1 MKNPFPGM
9 NPFLE
14 KRWSDFHTRFNVAI
28 SDALN
33 QRLPGDLEARVEES
47 VSVDYDIE
55 RRTIYPDVFVIKDSG
70 SMGGGGTAV
79 AVESA
84 VATASAVTVSEP
96 IVVEIRDEPRTERH
110 IEILDRSTGG
120 RVITAIELI
129 SPWNK
134 TPEGRVA
141 YYRKQTEFVTAR
153 VNLVEIDFIRGGL
166 FVLAMP
172 EERLSSKC
180 RTPYLINVRRAT
192 HPEKAFLYPA
202 SFSQPL
208 PNIRIPLRPT
218 DTDVVLQLQPLLDE
232 CFERGRYRL
241 HYSEPLNPA
250 PSDEDAAWMKQRLQE
265 QGLAPTE

>member
-1 MKNPFPGM
+1 MNNPFPGM

-14 KRWSDFHTRFNVAI
+14 QRWGDFHTSFNVAMR
-28 SDALN
+28 DALN
-33 QRLPGDLEARVEES
+33 RGLPGDLEARVEES
-47 VSVDYDIE
+47 VTVDYDDE
-55 RRTIYPDVFVIKDSG
+55 HRTIYPDAFIIEDSG
-70 SMGGGGTAV
+70 RMGGGGTAV
-79 AVESA
+79 ATESV
-84 VATASAVTVSEP
+84 VAVSEP
-96 IVVEIRDEPRTERH
+96 IVVAFRDEPRTERH

-134 TPEGRVA
+134 TLVGRAA
-141 YYRKQTEFVTAR
+141 YYQKQTEFVTAR
-153 VNLVEIDFIRGGL
+153 VNLVELDLIRGGL

-172 EERLSSKC
+172 EGKLPRKC

-241 HYSEPLNPA
+241 HYAVPLNP
-250 PSDEDAAWMKQRLQE
+250 PLSPEDTAWMRQRLQE
-265 QGLAPTE
+265 QGLLPAE

>member
-14 KRWSDFHTRFNVAI
+14 QRWSDFHTRFNVAI

-33 QRLPGDLEARVEES
+33 RSLPGDLEARVEES
-47 VSVDYDIE
+47 VSVDYDVE
-55 RRTIYPDVFVIKDSG
+55 HRTIYPDAFVIEDSG
-70 SMGGGGTAV
+70 SRGGGGTAV
-79 AVESA
+79 ATESV
-84 VATASAVTVSEP
+84 VAVSEP

-134 TPEGRVA
+134 TPEGRAA
-141 YYRKQTEFVTAR
+141 YFRKQTEFVTAR
-153 VNLVEIDFIRGGL
+153 VNLVEIDLIRGGL

-172 EERLSSKC
+172 EEKLPRKC

-192 HPEKAFLYPA
+192 HPEQAFLYPA
-202 SFSQPL
+202 AFNQPL

-241 HYSEPLNPA
+241 HYSETLNPPFA
-250 PSDEDAAWMKQRLQE
+250 LEDTEWMKQRLQE
-265 QGLAPTE
+265 QGLLPAE

>member
-14 KRWSDFHTRFNVAI
+14 QRWSDFHTRFNVAI

-33 QRLPGDLEARVEES
+33 RGLPSDLEARVEES

-55 RRTIYPDVFVIKDSG
+55 HRTIYPDAFVIEDSG
-70 SMGGGGTAV
+70 STGGRGI
-79 AVESA
+79 A
-84 VATASAVTVSEP
+84 VATESVVAVSEP
-96 IVVEIRDEPRTERH
+96 IIVAIRDEPRIERH

-134 TPEGRVA
+134 TPEGQAA
-141 YYRKQTEFVTAR
+141 YYRKQTEFVAAR

-172 EERLSSKC
+172 ERKLPRKC
-180 RTPYLINVRRAT
+180 QTPYLINVRRAT

-218 DTDVVLQLQPLLDE
+218 DVDVVLQLQPLLDE

-241 HYSEPLNPA
+241 HYGEPLNP
-250 PSDEDAAWMKQRLQE
+250 PLSNEDATWIKQRLQE
-265 QGLAPTE
+265 QGSLPAE